1 MPPEA
6 KSSAAGIDAPAQVD
20 SVDPE
25 GLDPRAVYKLLI
37 GSIVPRPIAWVSSL
51 SAEGIPNLAPFSFFT
66 IVSTKPPMVS
76 VTFVRRGHSDA
87 TPDKDT
93 LANIKATGE
102 YAINVVPAALAQPM
116 ARSSQPYEPDV
127 DEFQR
132 VGLTPVESDLIAAPR
147 VAEAP
152 ISMECR
158 LETTIRPGADTV
170 AIGRILRFQFR
181 RGLLLPNGRIDVE
194 SLDPLGRLAG
204 DYASISTP
212 FPIPLDPDEPMHNS
226 SD

>member
-1 MPPEA
+1 MPPELD
-6 KSSAAGIDAPAQVD
+6 SAAVGGTA

-25 GLDPRAVYKLLI
+25 DLDPRSVYKLLI

-51 SAEGIPNLAPFSFFT
+51 SADGVPNLAPFSFFT

-76 VTFVRRGHSDA
+76 VTFVRRGHSDE

-102 YAINVVPAALAQPM
+102 YAVNVVAAKLAEPM
-116 ARSSQPYEPDV
+116 ARSSHPYEPEV

-132 VGLTPVESDLIAAPR
+132 AGLTPVASELISAPQ

-170 AIGRILRFQFR
+170 AIGRVLRFHFR
-181 RGLLLPNGRIDVE
+181 GGLLLPNGRVDVE
-194 SLDPLGRLAG
+194 ALDPLGRLAG
-204 DYASISTP
+204 DYASIGSP
-212 FPIPLDPDEPMHNS
+212 FPILLDPDEPLTNAKE
-226 SD
+226 

>member
-6 KSSAAGIDAPAQVD
+6 KIAAAGVDPAAQTA

-51 SAEGIPNLAPFSFFT
+51 SADGIANLAPFSFFT
-66 IVSTKPPMVS
+66 IVSTVPPMVS
-76 VTFVRRGHSDA
+76 VTFVRRGHSDE

-102 YAINVVPAALAQPM
+102 YAINVVPASLAQPM
-116 ARSSQPYEPDV
+116 ARSSHPYEADV
-127 DEFQR
+127 DEFER
-132 VGLTPVESDLIAAPR
+132 VGLTPVESELIAAPQ

-158 LETTIRPGADTV
+158 LETTVRPGSDTV
-170 AIGRILRFQFR
+170 AIGRVLRFHFR
-181 RGLLLPNGRIDVE
+181 GGLLLPNGRIDVE
-194 SLDPLGRLAG
+194 TLDPLGRLAG

-212 FPIPLDPDEPMHNS
+212 FPVPLDPDEPLTNPNA
-226 SD
+226 